1 MISVLIADDHALV
14 RQGLKRLLEEDPE
27 IQVVAE
33 ASDGL
38 EALKEYERVHPDVA
52 VLDIAMPH
60 RDGLE
65 TVKRILAIDP
75 DARILMLTMYPE
87 EQYAV
92 RTLKAGALGYI
103 TKGNCTA
110 ELHRAVRMV
119 RHGKRYLSDQG
130 ENAVDLQLLANRS
143 EKTPVGSL
151 SNRELQVL
159 CLIARGYKSSKISA
173 ELGLSTKSIETYR
186 SRLMQKLCLHSD
198 ADICRFAYDNKLV
211 GAAAPATAT
220 GNQADSAG

>member
-1 MISVLIADDHALV
+1 MIRVLIADDHALV
-14 RQGLKRLLEEDPE
+14 RQGLKRLLEEDPG

-33 ASDGL
+33 AADGL
-38 EALKEYERVHPDVA
+38 GAERDYERARPDVA
-52 VLDIAMPH
+52 VLDIAMPG

-65 TVKRILAIDP
+65 TIRRILAIDP
-75 DARILMLTMYPE
+75 GARILVLTMYPE
-87 EQYAV
+87 EQFAV

-119 RHGKRYLSDQG
+119 RAGKRYLSDQG

-173 ELGLSTKSIETYR
+173 ELGLSTKTIETYR

-211 GAAAPATAT
+211 GAAAPAT
-220 GNQADSAG
+220 GAGEPSGPVD

>member
-1 MISVLIADDHALV
+1 MINVLIADDHALV

-38 EALKEYERVHPDVA
+38 EAVREYRRVRPDVA
-52 VLDIAMPH
+52 VLDIAMPR

-75 DARILMLTMYPE
+75 DARILVLTMYPE

-92 RTLKAGALGYI
+92 RMLKAGAMGYI

-110 ELHRAVRMV
+110 ELHRAVRTV
-119 RHGKRYLSDQG
+119 RHGRRYLSDQG
-130 ENAVDLQLLANRS
+130 ENAVDLQLMANRS
-143 EKTPVGSL
+143 EETPVGSL
-151 SNRELQVL
+151 WNRELQVL
-159 CLIARGYKSSKISA
+159 GLIARGFRSSKISA
-173 ELGLSTKSIETYR
+173 QLG
-186 SRLMQKLCLHSD
+186 
-198 ADICRFAYDNKLV
+198 
-211 GAAAPATAT
+211 
-220 GNQADSAG
+220 